1 VNTLSSSVLSRRI
14 PSRAIA
20 TTVIPA
26 SYSIDEAPQEGNNLP
41 ALRPVSTDDRSANPL
56 RPTRLDE
63 MVGQP
68 TLRRLLRRIIDGARD
83 NRAVLDHVLLAGS
96 SGTGKTT
103 LAHIIANELDRD
115 CYQVDAPVSHE
126 LLQELGA
133 IMRRG
138 DILFVDEIHQQVAPD
153 RRGASKAAVAETFY
167 HVMEDRKLATARGVT
182 DFPEITIIGATTDT
196 GLLPEPFL
204 ARFPLKPHLERYSE
218 ADMTELAQRNADALG
233 ISISTDGATA
243 LARASRN
250 NPRQMNSYVR
260 NANTLYAPQID
271 TDVAREIIVDL
282 NATSLDGL
290 TADMQGMLRY
300 LLSQERYV
308 RATGETRYQA
318 SVNSIATAIGKSR
331 DTKAVALY
339 VEPYLIER
347 GFVQVA
353 HGGRIL
359 TPQGVD
365 RARQLQRG

>member
-1 VNTLSSSVLSRRI
+1 VNTHPSSVLSRRI
-14 PSRAIA
+14 PSALIA
-20 TTVIPA
+20 TTVMPA
-26 SYSIDEAPQEGNNLP
+26 TPLAEPEQEENNLP
-41 ALRPVSTDDRSANPL
+41 ALRPVSTGDRSDNPL
-56 RPTRLDE
+56 RPSNLEE

-68 TLRRLLRRIIDGARD
+68 TLKRLMRRIIDGARD
-83 NRAVLDHVLLAGS
+83 YNAVLDHVLLAGS

-103 LAHIIANELDRD
+103 LAHIIANELGRD

-126 LLQELGA
+126 LLTELGRV
-133 IMRRG
+133 MRRG
-138 DILFVDEIHQQVAPD
+138 DILFVDEIHQQVAGD
-153 RRGASKAAVAETFY
+153 RRTANKAANAETFY
-167 HVMEDRKLATARGVT
+167 HVMEDRKLATARGVV

-204 ARFPLKPHLERYSE
+204 ARFPLKPHLERYSVS
-218 ADMTELAQRNADALG
+218 DMTELARRNAAVLMIDITEG
-233 ISISTDGATA
+233 GATM
-243 LARASRN
+243 LANASRN

-260 NANTLYAPQID
+260 NARTLYAASID
-271 TDVAREIIVDL
+271 DAIAREIIVEL
-282 NATSLDGL
+282 NATTLDGL
-290 TADMQGMLRY
+290 TADMAGMLRY

-359 TPQGVD
+359 TPTGVQ
-365 RARQLQRG
+365 RARQLNG